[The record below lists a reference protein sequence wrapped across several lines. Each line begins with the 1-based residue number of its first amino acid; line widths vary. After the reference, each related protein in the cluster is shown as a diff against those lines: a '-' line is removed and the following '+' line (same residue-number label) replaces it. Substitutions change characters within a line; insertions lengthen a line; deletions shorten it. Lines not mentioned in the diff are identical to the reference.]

1 MMLDTIGDRPAGDQ
15 QTGAGANE
23 VNGGA
28 AGKAPGVGE
37 NVVFPFAGSED
48 NAAAARAAEP
58 SVSGQGDAA
67 AAVPAKAASAQDVD
81 TAKPALQLQSAVAAK
96 IIKSDAL
103 VDRGSLET
111 LVDNA
116 LERAREL
123 LKYYPGNAREMG
135 KISRRL
141 RRAAVILGVLGGLC
155 PLLPAGLINE
165 LPDDLKAMISPL
177 GFVLFALAAGAILL
191 DQAFGYSSSWMRSR
205 LTETELSKLIWSF
218 EIEVRG
224 ALSCA
229 ADKLSGDDVNVILG
243 RVSQF
248 AAACQDT
255 IVRETQTW
263 IAENKAGLLQIEQI
277 SRSSSRPG
285 GADQGGSRLA

>member
-1 MMLDTIGDRPAGDQ
+1 MPDIVGDRPAGLSGDQ
-15 QTGAGANE
+15 LATASTD
-23 VNGGA
+23 VT
-28 AGKAPGVGE
+28 E
-37 NVVFPFAGSED
+37 NVVPFVSGSEA
-48 NAAAARAAEP
+48 NATAARAA
-58 SVSGQGDAA
+58 VAADAGHVATA
-67 AAVPAKAASAQDVD
+67 ALTKAASTQDTD
-81 TAKPALQLQSAVAAK
+81 ADKPALQLQSAGVAAN
-96 IIKSDAL
+96 IIKPDAR
-103 VDRGSLET
+103 VDRASLET
-111 LVDNA
+111 LVDGA

-123 LKYYPGNAREMG
+123 LKYYPWNARRMG
-135 KISRRL
+135 KVSRRL
-141 RRAAVILGVLGGLC
+141 RRAAVILGILGGLC
-155 PLLPAGLINE
+155 PLLPAGLVEE
-165 LPDDLKAMISPL
+165 LPVDLKAMISPL

-191 DQAFGYSSSWMRSR
+191 DQAFGYSSAWMRSR

-229 ADKLSGDDVNVILG
+229 ADTLSGDDASVILG
-243 RVSQF
+243 RISQF

-285 GADQGGSRLA
+285 GADQGGSRSA